1 MAESSVVSTDYGRK
15 VGLGAPVFG
24 MGWDG
29 MGGWRGEERVFQVCD
44 ACFSTGRGEAIGGR
58 QAGRQA

>member
-29 MGGWRGEERVFQVCD
+29 MG
-44 ACFSTGRGEAIGGR
+44 EAIGGR